1 MASDPEGS
9 PPAPPSGWKLPRMKI
24 TRDGDWVDD
33 DEVVTHPGV
42 LRNLRENLRVD
53 AAGHHLQ
60 IGPVRVPVE
69 VEDAPYVVLRV
80 EPENDALML
89 TLNDFSREPL
99 AVDTL
104 SFNERAVPH
113 CRVKAG
119 QFLAR
124 LSRAATYQL
133 FEQVDAAED
142 GEQGTL
148 RVGTAR
154 HALPPGAVAPDRP
167 A

>member
-1 MASDPEGS
+1 MTSDAGGA
-9 PPAPPSGWKLPRMKI
+9 PPATSSGWQLPRLRI

-33 DEVVTHPGV
+33 GEVVTHPGIV
-42 LRNLRENLRVD
+42 RHLQENLRVD

-60 IGPVRVPVE
+60 IGPLRVPVE

-80 EPENDALML
+80 EPEGDALML

-104 SFNERAVPH
+104 SFDAHAVPH

-133 FEQVDAAED
+133 FEQVDADED
-142 GEQGTL
+142 GEQATL
-148 RVGTAR
+148 RLGGAR
-154 HALPPGAVAPDRP
+154 HSLPPGAVASDRL